1 MTVIDYE
8 GAASPGIPC
17 LSLNTSDVPA
27 ERQFDFWSDL
37 NQPGFTITP
46 LSDHSPALD
55 ASLHAWRAGKVT
67 FSQTRFLPGKDR
79 RYKIEARRPASDT
92 LVLNYFQKARLFGL
106 LDDEPVRLQT
116 GDIHIHPHSGR
127 YESVTSDL
135 EQVTVYLPYETVGVG
150 GADQIGQ
157 RRFQETSGLGKVIKN
172 ALEATVSQLPASTPE
187 TRRRL
192 GDAFAG
198 IVRAAIDRQWRCGE
212 AQALL
217 HKARSRALRT
227 FVRENLADPDLNCQS
242 VCAAFAASRATVYR
256 EFHADGGI
264 GRYILAQRLHR
275 ALLEL
280 AKGPARRGQVGRVAR
295 ACGFTDLS
303 RFSNAFRNHYGAP
316 PIDFLGEATSVPKQA
331 AKPADCGDQDTV
343 IRGIR
348 LEDWLNSR

>member
-1 MTVIDYE
+1 M
-8 GAASPGIPC
+8 SPGIPR
-17 LSLNTSDVPA
+17 LSLNTSDVPP
-27 ERQFDFWSDL
+27 ERQFAFWHDL
-37 NQPGFTITP
+37 NQPGYAITP
-46 LSDHSPALD
+46 LSDHSQTLQ
-55 ASLHAWRAGKVT
+55 ASLEAWRAGKVI

-127 YESVTSDL
+127 YESVTGDL
-135 EQVTVYLPYETVGVG
+135 EQVSVYLPYETVGVG
-150 GADQIGQ
+150 SSNPVGQ
-157 RRFQETSGLGKVIKN
+157 RRFQESSGLGVVIKN
-172 ALEATVSQLPASTPE
+172 ALEATLSQLPGTTPE
-187 TRRRL
+187 TGRRL
-192 GDAFAG
+192 GNAFAG
-198 IVRAAIDRQWRCGE
+198 IVRAAIDGQWRCGE
-212 AQALL
+212 AQALM
-217 HKARSRALRT
+217 HMARSRALRT
-227 FVRENLADPDLNCQS
+227 FVRENIADPDLNCQS

-264 GRYILAQRLHR
+264 GRYILVQRLHR

-303 RFSNAFRNHYGAP
+303 RFSNAFRSHYGAP
-316 PIDFLGEATSVPKQA
+316 PIDFLGETNSVPSWSVS
-331 AKPADCGDQDTV
+331 PADCSDHDTV
-343 IRGIR
+343 THGIR

>member
-8 GAASPGIPC
+8 GAASHGIPR
-17 LSLNTSDVPA
+17 LSLKTSDVPA
-27 ERQFDFWSDL
+27 EQQFEFWHDL
-37 NQPGFTITP
+37 NQPGFHISP
-46 LSDHSPALD
+46 LSNHSPSLD
-55 ASLHAWRAGKVT
+55 ASLDAWRTGAVT

-79 RYKIEARRPASDT
+79 RYKIESRRPASET
-92 LVLNYFQKARLFGL
+92 LVLSYFQKARLFGL

-127 YESVTSDL
+127 YDTVTGDL
-135 EQVTVYLPYETVGVG
+135 EQVTVYLPYDAVGV
-150 GADQIGQ
+150 ASANQIGQ

-172 ALEATVSQLPASTPE
+172 ALDATLSQLSETTPE
-187 TRRRL
+187 TGRKL
-192 GDAFAG
+192 GNAFAG
-198 IVRAAIDRQWRCGE
+198 IVRAAIDGQWRCGE

-217 HKARSRALRT
+217 HQARSRALRT
-227 FVRENLADPDLNCQS
+227 FVRENISDPDLNCRS

-264 GRYILAQRLHR
+264 GRYILVQRLHR

-303 RFSNAFRNHYGAP
+303 RFSNAFRSHYGAP
-316 PIDFLGEATSVPKQA
+316 PIDFLGEAAATGARTAEQA
-331 AKPADCGDQDTV
+331 ECTERNTV
-343 IRGIR
+343 TGGIR